1 MKLNLGIKAT
11 CASMLAVLSACAQHT
26 AVEPYPAAQAAARVP
41 AANVRTAVAGQRTAF
56 DNVDTYKY
64 DVAEQIMRYNGA
76 HTFSGK
82 LPPMLPAIVVLSI
95 TVDQTG
101 KATNVSVQRS
111 RDQDASKV
119 ALASMQRAGQL
130 PRPFNLA
137 TGPGR
142 SLTFSET
149 FLFNADYRFQLRT
162 LAPIQTSD

>member
-1 MKLNLGIKAT
+1 MKIKSSIKAA
-11 CASMLAVLSACAQHT
+11 CASVLALLSACGHQAPVASYPVAQS
-26 AVEPYPAAQAAARVP
+26 ASRAPVSQRGVLS
-41 AANVRTAVAGQRTAF
+41 GQRTAF
-56 DNVDTYKY
+56 DSVDIYKY

-82 LPPMLPAIVVLSI
+82 LPPMLPAIVVLTI
-95 TVDQTG
+95 TVDHTG
-101 KATNVSVQRS
+101 KATKVAVQRS
-111 RDQDASKV
+111 RDNDASKV
-119 ALASMQRAGQL
+119 ALASMQRAGAL